1 MIAYL
6 LTLTLVNHVLLPP
19 PRTTSYEVIYQF
31 QAQHLAQLDEIQKEK
46 DETQP
51 TSQPRTII
59 RNSHGRAVGSI
70 GQ

>member
-1 MIAYL
+1 MIPYL
-6 LTLTLVNHVLLPP
+6 LTLTLLNHAVLPP
-19 PRTTSYEVIYQF
+19 PRTVSYEAIHQF
-31 QAQHLAQLDEIQKEK
+31 EAQHRTQLEQIQKEK

-59 RNSHGRAVGSI
+59 RNSHGRAIGSI